1 MFLSNSP
8 FAHNHQ
14 GSPIQIRRVSLCWFR
29 RAWHFLAFL
38 ENTSRSSDPQNL
50 KTLGTS
56 LQFPRLGGWQTPTQ
70 PLRCIDQDTL
80 SCYLKVSL
88 AFQRAGGLTRY
99 VRAHTPTPTHT
110 PLPNWS
116 LPSQALPHF
125 PSAFS
130 HLLCAKLQHSQRSPT
145 AATNPVLGSRS
156 AVKEPQL
163 V

>member
-29 RAWHFLAFL
+29 RARHFLAFL

-70 PLRCIDQDTL
+70 PLRCTDQDTL

-99 VRAHTPTPTHT
+99 VHTHTSTHTPTHT
-110 PLPNWS
+110 FSQVSLGHPLPVPRADPWGS
-116 LPSQALPHF
+116 SRLLLSSFLCSYHF
-125 PSAFS
+125 
-130 HLLCAKLQHSQRSPT
+130 
-145 AATNPVLGSRS
+145 LG
-156 AVKEPQL
+156 L
-163 V
+163 